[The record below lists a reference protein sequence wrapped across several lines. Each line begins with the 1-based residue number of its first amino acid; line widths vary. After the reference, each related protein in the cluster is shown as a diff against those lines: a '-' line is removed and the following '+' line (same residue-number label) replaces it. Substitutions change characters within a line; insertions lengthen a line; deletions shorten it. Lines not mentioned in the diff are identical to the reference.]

1 MESRELLEKL
11 EKWDKRIILKYN
23 GIGGRYFTYFLRFI
37 SFFGRETIWLFLIE
51 YFLFIW
57 YDPLLLSYITSV
69 FVLGLILIVS
79 LKKIFKR
86 SRPFETIKEIQ
97 ILERKPTSGSFP
109 SWHVYNVTSQ
119 GLLFGFLLNSPLSI
133 GIISIFSIMV
143 AFSRIQLGAHYPS
156 DVVAG
161 YILGLIGFLLTI
173 FLIGPLFVKVLT
185 FFGQF
190 SNQEIQ
196 YRKFNTL
203 LTTNIY
209 YLILCSV
216 IFLIIILITIY
227 KRLREYF

>member
-79 LKKIFKR
+79 LKKIFER

-109 SWHVYNVTSQ
+109 SWHVYNVTSKRFSCCQ
-119 GLLFGFLLNSPLSI
+119 YLFPINGMCSLFMIKCRMFCFCFRSNTWSMY
-133 GIISIFSIMV
+133 IIV
-143 AFSRIQLGAHYPS
+143 
-156 DVVAG
+156 
-161 YILGLIGFLLTI
+161 
-173 FLIGPLFVKVLT
+173 
-185 FFGQF
+185 
-190 SNQEIQ
+190 
-196 YRKFNTL
+196 
-203 LTTNIY
+203 
-209 YLILCSV
+209 
-216 IFLIIILITIY
+216 
-227 KRLREYF
+227 